1 MQNCP
6 YFGVWHDS
14 YMNNKQNHSL
24 SELDRKVKRI
34 LFYKKKIHR
43 NSTCSKVMEMMYPD
57 MQFTVSQI
65 AYKINKP
72 HLYTKKI
79 VLQMHSDGYMLHDEK
94 KYNREYFLS
103 DTGRWFA
110 VCVKLDYIPFQS
122 LCILSQTYCKIKKNP
137 NSKASCYMLSKFRD
151 TFDKSHDDED
161 GICASAVYTSRNIS
175 QSIRMLTDRNLLY
188 WANEDFARINPEVFV
203 HLQKYDEDFVSLMS
217 WQSKMFEKCRKAQFK
232 AVLASPE
239 KKNLFSFI
247 GQINR
252 NERSTL
258 TS

>member
-1 MQNCP
+1 
-6 YFGVWHDS
+6 
-14 YMNNKQNHSL
+14 MNKTQNHSL

-43 NSTCSKVMEMMYPD
+43 NSTCSKVMEMLYPD

-65 AYKINKP
+65 ASKTSKP
-72 HLYTKKI
+72 HIYTKKI
-79 VLQMHSDGYMLHDEK
+79 VLQMLSDGYLFHDGK
-94 KYNREYFLS
+94 KYNRSYFLS

-110 VCVKLDYIPFQS
+110 VCAKLDYISFQS
-122 LCILSQTYCKIKKNP
+122 LCILSQTYCKVKRNP

-151 TFDKSHDDED
+151 VFDKSYDDED
-161 GICASAVYTSRNIS
+161 RFCASAVYTSRNIS

-188 WANEDFARINPEVFV
+188 WVNEDFVRINPGVFD
-203 HLQKYDEDFVSLMS
+203 HLQKYDRDFVSLTS
-217 WQSKMFEKCRKAQFK
+217 WQNQMFEKCRKEQFK
-232 AVLASPE
+232 AAMTSTE

>member
-1 MQNCP
+1 M
-6 YFGVWHDS
+6 
-14 YMNNKQNHSL
+14 

-43 NSTCSKVMEMMYPD
+43 NSTCSKIMEILYSD
-57 MQFTVSQI
+57 IRFTISQI
-65 AYKINKP
+65 ASKTSKS

-79 VLQMHSDGYMLHDEK
+79 VLQMHSGGYLFHDEKK

-110 VCVKLDYIPFQS
+110 ICVKLDYISFQS
-122 LCILSQTYCKIKKNP
+122 LCILSQTYCKVKRDP

-151 TFDKSHDDED
+151 TFDKSYDDED
-161 GICASAVYTSRNIS
+161 GACASAVYTSRNIS

-188 WANEDFARINPEVFV
+188 WANGDFVRISPGVFE
-203 HLQKYDEDFVSLMS
+203 HLQKYDKDFLSLVS
-217 WQSKMFEKCRKAQFK
+217 WQNKMFEECRKEQLK
-232 AVLASPE
+232 TVMTSPE

>member
-1 MQNCP
+1 
-6 YFGVWHDS
+6 
-14 YMNNKQNHSL
+14 MNIISKKDNL
-24 SELDRKVKRI
+24 SELDRKIKRI

-43 NSTCSKVMEMMYPD
+43 NSTCSNIMEMMHPD
-57 MQFTVSQI
+57 MRFTASQI
-65 AYKINKP
+65 AFRVSKP
-72 HLYTKKI
+72 HAYTKKI
-79 VLQMHSDGYMLHDEK
+79 VLQMHSDGYLFHDGK
-94 KYNREYFLS
+94 KYNKTYFLS

-110 VCVKLDYIPFQS
+110 ICVKLDYISFQS
-122 LCILSQTYCKIKKNP
+122 LCILSQTYCKVKRDP

-151 TFDKSHDDED
+151 AFDKSYDDED
-161 GICASAVYTSRNIS
+161 RACASAVYTSRNIS

-188 WANEDFARINPEVFV
+188 WANEDFVRISLGVFD
-203 HLQKYDEDFVSLMS
+203 HLQKYDKDFVSLVS
-217 WQSKMFEKCRKAQFK
+217 WQNKMFEKCRKEQFK
-232 AVLASPE
+232 AVMTSQE